1 MDLVLHDQG
10 GFGGVNCVCVH
21 CRYNGGF
28 FCWRGSRAVGFSA
41 NYAAGNGVPRAPHGP
56 TLERVAVKTLRVLN
70 ADVARAPQA
79 DLRKISHKIRA
90 SGVNR
95 EIMV

>member
-41 NYAAGNGVPRAPHGP
+41 NYAAGNGVPRAPQYR
-56 TLERVAVKTLRVLN
+56 TLERVKTRRRSAGAAGRFKKN
-70 ADVARAPQA
+70 
-79 DLRKISHKIRA
+79 IRA
-90 SGVNR
+90 SGFNR
-95 EIMV
+95 DYDID